1 MKAAVKTGPR
11 KGAKPVARR
20 PRKLGGGEDAARAGA
35 LTGSPAAKAQ
45 AVTIEGRAKL
55 TAPSLAQKTRQKR
68 SELMICELEAVAL
81 AMFEQHGFAAVNVE
95 EIAAQARIS
104 TRTFYRYFPTKED
117 VLQVR
122 IRREAEALREAL
134 AERPADEPPLHSLRL
149 AVERAVSAE
158 DPGLRKRW
166 IAVVAAT
173 PSVLRAVMGGC
184 ILLLNGVLAEFFG
197 SRLNLPAD
205 ALVPTMLAAAA
216 SGVIKAAETHW
227 ILHGGNLATIASEG
241 LGVLEEAVDT
251 GLGTRTWGKGRGN
264 NK

>member
-1 MKAAVKTGPR
+1 LP
-11 KGAKPVARR
+11 
-20 PRKLGGGEDAARAGA
+20 
-35 LTGSPAAKAQ
+35 
-45 AVTIEGRAKL
+45 
-55 TAPSLAQKTRQKR
+55 APSLAQKTQQKR
-68 SELMICELEAVAL
+68 SELMICEVEAVAL

-95 EIAAQARIS
+95 EIAVQARIS

-134 AERPADEPPLHSLRL
+134 AERPADELPLHSLRL

-158 DPGLRKRW
+158 DPVLHKRW

-173 PSVLRAVMGGC
+173 PTALRAVLGGC
-184 ILLLNGVLAEFFG
+184 ILTLNGMLAEFFG
-197 SRLNLPAD
+197 SRLNVPAD

-216 SGVIKAAETHW
+216 AGVIRAAEMRW
-227 ILHGGNLATIASEG
+227 VVCGGNLATTTSES
-241 LGVLEEAVDT
+241 LKVLEDAVDT
-251 GLGTRTWGKGRGN
+251 GLGTRARGRARGN

>member
-1 MKAAVKTGPR
+1 MKALVKTGPQTR
-11 KGAKPVARR
+11 AKPVVRR
-20 PRKLGGGEDAARAGA
+20 PRKTGGGE
-35 LTGSPAAKAQ
+35 PAKWP
-45 AVTIEGRAKL
+45 V
-55 TAPSLAQKTRQKR
+55 PSLAQKTRQKR
-68 SELMICELEAVAL
+68 SELMVCELEAVAL

-95 EIAAQARIS
+95 EIAAEARIS

-122 IRREAEALREAL
+122 IRREAEALRDAL
-134 AERPADEPPLHSLRL
+134 AQRPADEPPLHSLRL

-158 DPGLRKRW
+158 DPVLHKRW

-173 PSVLRAVMGGC
+173 PSALRAVLGGC

-197 SRLNLPAD
+197 SRLSLPAD

-241 LGVLEEAVDT
+241 LGVLEDAVDT
-251 GLGTRTWGKGRGN
+251 GLGTRTPRKNRAN